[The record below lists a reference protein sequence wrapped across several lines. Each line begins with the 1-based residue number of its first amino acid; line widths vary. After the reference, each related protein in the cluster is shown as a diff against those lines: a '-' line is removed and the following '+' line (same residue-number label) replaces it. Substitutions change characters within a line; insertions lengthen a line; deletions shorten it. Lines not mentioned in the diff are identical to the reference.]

1 MTSLTLVAHALT
13 PALRGLVLGGDT
25 APDPAGVEAAR
36 ELKIVA
42 GEVYAGPETAAL
54 ATASALGLSPVV
66 VPALRDREY
75 GDWTG
80 RELEELLEASPG
92 AVATW
97 LERPHTAPP
106 GGETENDVI
115 TRVADWL
122 GDLTHSA
129 SAGVFGGSGAVD
141 DGPVDNGGRGQ
152 ADLRT
157 VAAVVHP
164 AVVRAAVLYV
174 LDAPAESLRHV
185 DVRPLSVV
193 RLSAHA
199 GSWSLTFG

>member
-13 PALRGLVLGGDT
+13 PALRGLVLGGD
-25 APDPAGVEAAR
+25 AEPDAAGVEAAR
-36 ELKIVA
+36 KLKVVA
-42 GEVYAGPETAAL
+42 DFVYSGPEVAAL
-54 ATASALGLSPVV
+54 RTASALGLDSVV
-66 VPALRDREY
+66 APALRDREY
-75 GDWTG
+75 GEWAG

-97 LERPHTAPP
+97 LERPWTAAP

-122 GDLTHSA
+122 GDLVHDA
-129 SAGVFGGSGAVD
+129 SVGE
-141 DGPVDNGGRGQ
+141 
-152 ADLRT
+152 ADRRT

>member
-13 PALRGLVLGGDT
+13 PALRGLVLGGDA

-42 GEVYAGPETAAL
+42 DEVYAGPETAAL
-54 ATASALGLSPVV
+54 ATASALGLAPVV
-66 VPALRDREY
+66 APALRDREY

-122 GDLTHSA
+122 GDLTRA
-129 SAGVFGGSGAVD
+129 EAVD
-141 DGPVDNGGRGQ
+141 NESRGQ
-152 ADLRT
+152 ADRRT

>member
-1 MTSLTLVAHALT
+1 LTSLTLVAHALT
-13 PALRGLVLGGDT
+13 PALRGLVLGGDA

-42 GEVYAGPETAAL
+42 DEVYAGPETAAL
-54 ATASALGLSPVV
+54 DTASALGLSPVV

-122 GDLTHSA
+122 GDLTRSA
-129 SAGVFGGSGAVD
+129 SAGALGEA
-141 DGPVDNGGRGQ
+141 VDNGGRGQ
-152 ADLRT
+152 ADRRT

-174 LDAPAESLRHV
+174 LDAPSESLRHV